1 MKNICSI
8 KDGVADLTNF
18 RIEDEF
24 VVEAMN
30 HKKLFAVAGKAIC
43 NRSLLGNCD
52 LEIIWD
58 LANWGVSQP
67 KEVVIKGSC
76 YDGMLGY
83 TRENFLYIP
92 LRKDIDVVNENVMIR
107 KHYDINNGYYLRS
120 DRSKNFDDWRYA
132 TRQEITTDMKLNP
145 FI

>member
-18 RIEDEF
+18 HIEDEF

-30 HKKLFAVAGKAIC
+30 HDKRFAVAGKVIC
-43 NRSLLGNCD
+43 NRSLLGDND
-52 LEIIWD
+52 LEVIWD

-76 YDGMLGY
+76 YDGMVGY
-83 TRENFLYIP
+83 ASEGFLYIP
-92 LRKDIDVVNENVMIR
+92 QRKDIDVVNDNVMIR
-107 KHYDINNGYYLRS
+107 KHYDTNNGYYLRS
-120 DRSKNFDDWRYA
+120 DRSKHLEEWCYA
-132 TRQEITTDMKLNP
+132 TRQEIMADMKLNP